1 VKEASVREKIITSF
15 KSLVVEKKFSN
26 ITIKDI
32 TDGAGIFRAT
42 FYNYFQDK
50 YAVFA
55 AILEDELFYFV
66 RELIR
71 NNMSE
76 NALELIARY
85 FYQNKDFCKKAME
98 VDGVNSFK
106 AELRQQL
113 RRSMDIT
120 ISKNRSFLNED
131 WTELAT
137 MDDLLD
143 FLVEIFILTLTFIL
157 KSDDDNE
164 NVSARVDLLVNL
176 VNNGLSSFI
185 IRPDD
190 AE

>member
-1 VKEASVREKIITSF
+1 MKEASVRENIITSF
-15 KSLVVEKKFSN
+15 KSLVVEENFSK

-42 FYNYFQDK
+42 FYNCFQDK

-71 NNMSE
+71 NNMTK

-85 FYQNKDFCKKAME
+85 FYQKKEFCKKAME
-98 VDGVNSFK
+98 VEGVNSFK

-113 RRSMDIT
+113 QRSMDIT
-120 ISKNRSFLNED
+120 ISKNQSLLNED

-137 MDDLLD
+137 MDDLRD
-143 FLVEIFILTLTFIL
+143 FLGEIFILTLTFNF
-157 KSDDDNE
+157 KSDDDIV
-164 NVSARVDLLVNL
+164 NVSFRVVLLVIL
-176 VNNGLSSFI
+176 VNYGLSSFI
-185 IRPDD
+185 K
-190 AE
+190 